1 MKDDD
6 ISCELHA
13 VLKNTTKVGI
23 AKLSICSFFS
33 TGFRG
38 IIYRVKL

>member
-1 MKDDD
+1 MKDD

-13 VLKNTTKVGI
+13 VLKNTTKVGT